1 MKKRTKAQV
10 SIEFIIITGV
20 VIFFFVG
27 FLIVLN
33 FSLEDARRQKENTF
47 MKDLALT
54 LRKEVGIAAHSSDG
68 YYREFFVPPT
78 ISGRD
83 YEINITQNVLQ
94 IKTNRNAL
102 TLAVEEVNGTI
113 QKGQNI
119 IRKSGGDTFL
129 N

>member
-1 MKKRTKAQV
+1 MKAQI

-27 FLIVLN
+27 FIIVLN
-33 FSLEDARRQKENTF
+33 FSLQDAKRQKENTL

-54 LRKEVGIAAHSSDG
+54 VRKEVGIASHSSDG
-68 YYREFFVPPT
+68 YYRQFFVPPT

-83 YEINITQNVLQ
+83 YSINITQNVLQ
-94 IKTNRNAL
+94 IQTNVNAISL
-102 TLAVEEVNGTI
+102 TVEEINGTI
-113 QKGQNI
+113 KKGNNI
-119 IRKSGGDTFL
+119 IRKIGGITQL